1 MNKDILVRAE
11 HISRKFCRSLQ
22 RSLWYGMG
30 DIAREITGRSGD
42 NQQLRTDEFW
52 ALKDVSF
59 NIRRG
64 ECYGLIGPN
73 GSGKS
78 TLLKMLNGLLR
89 PDTGTITMRG
99 KVGALIELGAGF
111 NPVLSGRENIY
122 INGAV
127 LGLTKQDVDRK
138 LDAIIDFAEIGDFID
153 SPVNNYSTGMRVRLG
168 FAIAAHTEPDVL
180 IIDEVLA
187 VGDIGFRTK
196 CFNHIYNILDHTAVV
211 LVSHSMQQIS
221 RICSHAILLNHGE
234 VHYQGADVG
243 EAIARYY
250 SCASIKQEVFDFGG
264 ERAHIHKVD
273 VESSGRWNPEFVNS
287 RDPLTLHIRASI
299 DPDITEVSVAFVI
312 SSEELTG
319 VLTCLSTV
327 DGFTIHNTG
336 GQISISADMGNVQLN
351 PGTYWL
357 RIGIQSGSFGEIL
370 VRRDNAV
377 KLVVKGPIVQ
387 SAPIQWQAKWS
398 SRPCV
403 ETRT

>member
-1 MNKDILVRAE
+1 MNRDELVSVE
-11 HISRKFCRSLQ
+11 HASRKFCRSLR

-30 DIAREITGRSGD
+30 DIAREVAGRAGET
-42 NQQLRTDEFW
+42 QRLRTDEFW
-52 ALKDVSF
+52 ALRDVSF
-59 NIRRG
+59 KIRRG
-64 ECYGLIGPN
+64 ECYGLIGAN

-89 PDTGTITMRG
+89 PDSGTITMRG
-99 KVGALIELGAGF
+99 KIGALIELGAGF

-127 LGLTKQDVDRK
+127 LGLTKRDIDRK

-168 FAIAAHTEPDVL
+168 FAVAAHTEPDVL

-221 RICSHAILLNHGE
+221 RICSHAILLNNGE
-234 VHYQGADVG
+234 VQYQGEDVG

-250 SCASIKQEVFDFGG
+250 SCASITQPIFDFGG
-264 ERAHIHKVD
+264 ERAQIHKVD
-273 VESSGRWNPEFVNS
+273 VESNGRLNPEFINS
-287 RDPLTLHIRASI
+287 RDSLSLHMLASI
-299 DPDITEVSVAFVI
+299 DPAISEVSVAFLI

-319 VLTCLSTV
+319 ILTCLSTV
-327 DGFTIHNTG
+327 DGITIHNTG
-336 GQISISADMGNVQLN
+336 ERISISADMGQVQLN

-377 KLVVKGPIVQ
+377 KLVVKGPVVQ
-387 SAPIQWQAKWS
+387 SAPIQWQAQWS
-398 SRPCV
+398 SRPV
-403 ETRT
+403 VDIRT